1 MEEYK
6 YPDWSN
12 DYKQSADT
20 THKISCQL
28 RVAPKYIKGMSKGQ
42 KKILFSNIIKAV
54 SYWTGST
61 YVGYRKEPEL
71 EKAYQD
77 FFKALYDFIL
87 SFRTMRKSVYRK
99 CADMILYQGTVYRYL
114 GHHSCDDNMDKIEP
128 NYNDLYVSW
137 SKEPENPYIES
148 KLYGTITWMSADI
161 QEPFYGIDLE
171 GLEKSIYRLVGIKC
185 SLTRGNEREVVCPT
199 IKGCITEIKDIEPE
213 CEKGEEDDQT

>member
-6 YPDWSN
+6 YPDCSN

-28 RVAPKYIKGMSKGQ
+28 RVAPKYIKGMSKDQ

-99 CADMILYQGTVYRYL
+99 CADMILYQGTVFRYL
-114 GHHSCDDNMDKIEP
+114 GHVFEENNIDKVEP
-128 NYNDLYVSW
+128 IYNDIYVSW
-137 SKEPENPYIES
+137 SKESPNYYIES
-148 KLYGTITWMSADI
+148 KLYGTMTWISAEI
-161 QEPFYGIDLE
+161 KEPYFGIDLE
-171 GLEKSIYRLVGIKC
+171 GLEKSIYRLVGIKRI
-185 SLTRGNEREVVCPT
+185 LTRGNEREVVFPT
-199 IKGCITEIKDIEPE
+199 IKECITEIKYIEPE
-213 CEKGEEDDQT
+213 CEEGEEDDQT